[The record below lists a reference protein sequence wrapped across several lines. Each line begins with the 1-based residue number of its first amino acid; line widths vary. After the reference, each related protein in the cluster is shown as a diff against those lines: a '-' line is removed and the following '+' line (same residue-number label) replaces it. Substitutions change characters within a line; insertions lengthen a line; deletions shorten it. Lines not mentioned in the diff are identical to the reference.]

1 MMGINAFIPITTTSN
16 ITGVTSSPNVSTS
29 NGQPRPQNMFSP
41 HAYAGKSVII
51 TSETPLANED
61 LSKIVASITAN
72 PDVKSF
78 LSLNIDSN
86 LL

>member
-1 MMGINAFIPITTTSN
+1 MGINAAFIPIGSTSN
-16 ITGVTSSPNVSTS
+16 ISGATSSPNINTS
-29 NGQPRPQNMFSP
+29 NSQPRPQNVFSP

-72 PDVKSF
+72 PDVNK
-78 LSLNIDSN
+78 LLNF
-86 LL
+86 